1 MQEWISNFIN
11 SDINNLYENLII
23 QIDKVIRIKILI
35 INIGFKQFVFITLKR
50 VELELVK

>member
-1 MQEWISNFIN
+1 MN

-23 QIDKVIRIKILI
+23 QIDKIIRIKILI
-35 INIGFKQFVFITLKR
+35 IYFGFKQFVFIILKR

>member
-1 MQEWISNFIN
+1 MN

-23 QIDKVIRIKILI
+23 QIDKIIRIKILI
-35 INIGFKQFVFITLKR
+35 INFGFKLFVFIISKR